1 MGGTAGIKPV
11 PGNTGDGLV
20 FLRRS
25 ERGAFE
31 MLDKKKVV
39 LAYSGGLDTS
49 VATMWLK
56 EKGYEVI
63 TMTADVGQTVDLE
76 EAKQKALKSGAS
88 KAYVMDLKD
97 EFVKEFVWPALKAN
111 ATYQGTYPLNSALS
125 RPLIA
130 KAMAMVAKKEN
141 AGAVAHG
148 CTGKGQDQ
156 VRIEVCTNA
165 LNPEL
170 DVLAPVRD
178 WHFSREAEMEYAQQH
193 GIPVK
198 ATTASPYSIDENLW
212 GRSIECGILE
222 DPWNEPPSDA
232 YTLTVD
238 PWNAPDHQEFVEIT
252 FEKGIPVA
260 LNGEKMDGPSLIL
273 ALNAIAGKHGVG
285 RIDMVE
291 DRLVGFKSR
300 EVYECPAAI
309 TLIAAHKALETLTLD
324 KKVLAAKKEL
334 EATYAELTYEGYWYS
349 PLKEAIDS
357 FVDTTQEYVNGVVK
371 VRFYK
376 GQAVVRGMKSES
388 SIYQQNLATYSEGDA
403 FDHQAAVG
411 FIKIWGLP
419 LKTWKQVH
427 KDKVPV
433 EIFC

>member
-1 MGGTAGIKPV
+1 
-11 PGNTGDGLV
+11 
-20 FLRRS
+20 
-25 ERGAFE
+25 

-56 EKGYEVI
+56 EQGYEVI
-63 TMTADVGQTVDLE
+63 TMTADVGQQVDLE
-76 EAKQKALKSGAS
+76 AAKQKALKSGAS
-88 KAYVMDLKD
+88 KAYVMDLKQ

-111 ATYQGTYPLNSALS
+111 AMYQGTYPLNSALS

-130 KAMAMVAKKEN
+130 KVMAMVAKKEN

-178 WHFSREAEMEYAQQH
+178 WHFSREAEMEYAQAH
-193 GIPVK
+193 DIPVM
-198 ATTASPYSIDENLW
+198 ATTASPYSIDENIW

-222 DPWNEPPSDA
+222 DPWNEPPADA

-260 LNGEKMDGPSLIL
+260 LNGEAMDGPSLIQT
-273 ALNAIAGKHGVG
+273 LNEQAGKHGVG

-300 EVYECPAAI
+300 EVYECPAAM

-324 KKVLAAKKEL
+324 KKVLASKKEL
-334 EATYAELTYEGYWYS
+334 EVKYAELTYEGYWYS

-376 GQAVVRGMKSES
+376 GQAVVRGMKSPN

-403 FDHQAAVG
+403 FDHAAAVG

-419 LKTWKQVH
+419 VKTWKQVH
-427 KDKVPV
+427 KDKMPV

>member
-1 MGGTAGIKPV
+1 
-11 PGNTGDGLV
+11 
-20 FLRRS
+20 
-25 ERGAFE
+25 

-56 EKGYEVI
+56 EQGYEVI
-63 TMTADVGQTVDLE
+63 TMTADVGQQVDLE
-76 EAKQKALKSGAS
+76 AAKQKALKSGAS
-88 KAYVMDLKD
+88 KAYVMDLKQ

-111 ATYQGTYPLNSALS
+111 AMYQGTYPLNSALS

-130 KAMAMVAKKEN
+130 KVMAMVAKKEN

-178 WHFSREAEMEYAQQH
+178 WHFSREAEMEYAQAH
-193 GIPVK
+193 DIPVM
-198 ATTASPYSIDENLW
+198 ATTASPYSIDENIW

-222 DPWNEPPSDA
+222 DPWNEPPADA

-252 FEKGIPVA
+252 FEKGNPVA
-260 LNGEKMDGPSLIL
+260 LNGEAMDGPSLIQT
-273 ALNAIAGKHGVG
+273 LNEQAGKHGVG

-300 EVYECPAAI
+300 EVYECPAAM

-324 KKVLAAKKEL
+324 KKVLASKKEL
-334 EATYAELTYEGYWYS
+334 EVKYAELTYEGYWYS

-376 GQAVVRGMKSES
+376 GQAVVRGMKSPN

-403 FDHQAAVG
+403 FDHAAAVG

-419 LKTWKQVH
+419 VKTWKQVH
-427 KDKVPV
+427 KDKMPV

>member
-1 MGGTAGIKPV
+1 
-11 PGNTGDGLV
+11 
-20 FLRRS
+20 
-25 ERGAFE
+25 

-56 EKGYEVI
+56 EQGYEVI
-63 TMTADVGQTVDLE
+63 TMTADVGQQVDLE
-76 EAKQKALKSGAS
+76 AAKQKALKSGAS
-88 KAYVMDLKD
+88 KAYVMDLKQ

-111 ATYQGTYPLNSALS
+111 AMYQGTYPLNSALS

-130 KAMAMVAKKEN
+130 KVMAMVAKKES

-178 WHFSREAEMEYAQQH
+178 WHFSREAEMEYAQAH
-193 GIPVK
+193 GIPVV
-198 ATTASPYSIDENLW
+198 ATTASPYSIDENIW

-222 DPWNEPPSDA
+222 DPWNEPPADA

-260 LNGEKMDGPSLIL
+260 LNGEAMDGPSLIQT
-273 ALNAIAGKHGVG
+273 LNEQAGKHGVG

-300 EVYECPAAI
+300 EVYECPAAM

-324 KKVLAAKKEL
+324 KKVLASKKEL
-334 EATYAELTYEGYWYS
+334 EVKYAELTYEGYWYS
-349 PLKEAIDS
+349 PS
-357 FVDTTQEYVNGVVK
+357 
-371 VRFYK
+371 
-376 GQAVVRGMKSES
+376 
-388 SIYQQNLATYSEGDA
+388 
-403 FDHQAAVG
+403 
-411 FIKIWGLP
+411 
-419 LKTWKQVH
+419 
-427 KDKVPV
+427 
-433 EIFC
+433 

>member
-1 MGGTAGIKPV
+1 
-11 PGNTGDGLV
+11 
-20 FLRRS
+20 
-25 ERGAFE
+25 

-56 EKGYEVI
+56 EQGYEVI
-63 TMTADVGQTVDLE
+63 TMTADVGQQVDLE
-76 EAKQKALKSGAS
+76 AAKQKALKSGAS
-88 KAYVMDLKD
+88 KAYVMDLKQ

-111 ATYQGTYPLNSALS
+111 AMYQGTYPLNSALS

-130 KAMAMVAKKEN
+130 KVMAMVAKKEN

-178 WHFSREAEMEYAQQH
+178 WHFSREAEMEYAQAH
-193 GIPVK
+193 GIPVV
-198 ATTASPYSIDENLW
+198 ATTASPYSIDENIW

-222 DPWNEPPSDA
+222 DPWNEPPADA

-260 LNGEKMDGPSLIL
+260 LNGEAMDGPSLIQT
-273 ALNAIAGKHGVG
+273 LNEQAGKHGVG

-300 EVYECPAAI
+300 EVYECPAAM

-324 KKVLAAKKEL
+324 KKVLASKKEL
-334 EATYAELTYEGYWYS
+334 EVKYAELTYEGYWYS
-349 PLKEAIDS
+349 PLKEAIDF

-376 GQAVVRGMKSES
+376 GQAVVRGMKSPN

-403 FDHQAAVG
+403 FDHAAAVG

-419 LKTWKQVH
+419 VKTWKQVH
-427 KDKVPV
+427 KDKMPV

>member
-1 MGGTAGIKPV
+1 
-11 PGNTGDGLV
+11 
-20 FLRRS
+20 
-25 ERGAFE
+25 

-56 EKGYEVI
+56 EQGYEVI
-63 TMTADVGQTVDLE
+63 TMTADVGQQVDLE
-76 EAKQKALKSGAS
+76 AAKQKALKSGAS
-88 KAYVMDLKD
+88 KAYVMDLKQ

-111 ATYQGTYPLNSALS
+111 AMYQGTYPLNSALS

-130 KAMAMVAKKEN
+130 KVMAMVAKKEN

-178 WHFSREAEMEYAQQH
+178 WHFSREAEMEYAQAH
-193 GIPVK
+193 GIPVV
-198 ATTASPYSIDENLW
+198 ATTASPYSIDENIW

-222 DPWNEPPSDA
+222 DPWNEPPADA

-260 LNGEKMDGPSLIL
+260 LNGEAMDGPSLIQT
-273 ALNAIAGKHGVG
+273 LNEQAGKHGVG

-300 EVYECPAAI
+300 EVYECPAAM

-324 KKVLAAKKEL
+324 KKVLASKKEL
-334 EATYAELTYEGYWYS
+334 EVKYAELTYEGYWYS

-376 GQAVVRGMKSES
+376 GQAVVRGMKSPN

-403 FDHQAAVG
+403 FDHAAAVG

-419 LKTWKQVH
+419 VKTWKQVH
-427 KDKVPV
+427 KDKMPV